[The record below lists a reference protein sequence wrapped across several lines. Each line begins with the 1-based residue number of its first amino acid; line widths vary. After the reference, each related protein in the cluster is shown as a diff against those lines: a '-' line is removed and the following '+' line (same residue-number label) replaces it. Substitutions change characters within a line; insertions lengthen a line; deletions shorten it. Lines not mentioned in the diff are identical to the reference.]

1 MTDDFTEA
9 LNMNELIDGE
19 MKKVSVEGQELLIA
33 RVGDRFYCAQNRCPH
48 MGGDLSHGTL
58 EGTVVTCPKHHS
70 QFDLVDGHVVRWTN
84 FSGFAL
90 TLAKSVKPPRSIVVH
105 PTRIEG
111 DKVFV
116 GK

>member
-1 MTDDFTEA
+1 MTDDLVEA
-9 LNMNELIDGE
+9 LNTNELNDGE
-19 MKKVSVEGQELLIA
+19 MKKVSVGGQELLIA

-48 MGGDLSHGTL
+48 LGGDLSRGTL
-58 EGTVVTCPKHHS
+58 EGTVITCPNHHS
-70 QFDLVDGHVVRWTN
+70 QFDLIDGHVVRWTS

-90 TLAKSVKPPRSIVVH
+90 TLAKSVKPPRSIVIH

-111 DKVFV
+111 DKIFV